1 MTAIV
6 HPNQDIY
13 HVLNLACLKYTGSY
27 LPSDGLTQTTWTK
40 STDTIP
46 RSIGFKPDL
55 SPSTYN
61 GFESQVKRALIVGE
75 LTEVFDVAHKLVK
88 YNNFVDGFC
97 EGALKNI
104 EMDEDG
110 NTGAGHLLGDVNNS
124 LQIPFAKA
132 CDECSAKLMRLTVKP
147 DRSDIRKL
155 LPDLTYHTLL
165 NCSPTQALKLR
176 TLIQHISAQC
186 DLPKP
191 DIPLRDAESK
201 KVKPVI
207 YFIQQRIVH
216 NFNWNVEGCCKIQK
230 SRLCPWNS
238 VGYHYLGQHKYTTL
252 TPYNRCLIDGQIY
265 HYGRLTHDI
274 HWHSK
279 QNKLYKNKK
288 GRNYALEYFAIHF
301 ASLKLCSHNH
311 FETNASRPK
320 FWAHCHQVISD
331 FEFGKL
337 KNCWV
342 DFKTG
347 SEFTTSELLRIYGGV
362 QTYHTI
368 QFGRTVINSVV

>member
-6 HPNQDIY
+6 SSDLY

-75 LTEVFDVAHKLVK
+75 LTEVFDV
-88 YNNFVDGFC
+88 
-97 EGALKNI
+97 
-104 EMDEDG
+104 
-110 NTGAGHLLGDVNNS
+110 GDVNNS

-132 CDECSAKLMRLTVKP
+132 CDECSAKLMRLTVQP

-230 SRLCPWNS
+230 SRINPWNS
-238 VGYHYLGQHKYTTL
+238 VGYHYLGQNKYTTL
-252 TPYNRCLIDGQIY
+252 TPKNRCLIDGQTY

-301 ASLKLCSHNH
+301 ASLKLSNH
-311 FETNASRPK
+311 GRTDVAK

-347 SEFTTSELLRIYGGV
+347 SEFTKSELLRIYCGV